1 MWVDIYRRLED
12 KTAKFIC
19 AGNFTKEK
27 IDEIA
32 SNYKEEVFVYYYKEK
47 EFKELKGVTIW
58 KLEFVSK
65 TK

>member
-47 EFKELKGVTIW
+47 EFKELKGVTI
-58 KLEFVSK
+58 
-65 TK
+65 